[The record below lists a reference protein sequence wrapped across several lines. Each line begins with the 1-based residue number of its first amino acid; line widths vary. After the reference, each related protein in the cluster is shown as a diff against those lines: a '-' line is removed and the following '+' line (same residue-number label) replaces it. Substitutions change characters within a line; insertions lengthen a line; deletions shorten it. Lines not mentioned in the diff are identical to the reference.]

1 VLTPI
6 FSTSGRQRISAARI
20 GGGLAGHRCLNW
32 KQVEL
37 DGRIG
42 NFNRFFGICGG
53 AAKFPHPRIQS
64 GQRFGA
70 TRHGLLERPSDLDN
84 LPAIQIGGEHSPR
97 PVHQIM
103 GFIHEEA
110 VLAAALGEVPA
121 QINLGIKKT

>member
-1 VLTPI
+1 M
-6 FSTSGRQRISAARI
+6 
-20 GGGLAGHRCLNW
+20 NW

-53 AAKFPHPRIQS
+53 APKFPHPRIQS

-70 TRHGLLERPSDLDN
+70 TRRGLLERPSDLKY
-84 LPAIQIGGEHSPR
+84 LPAIQIGGEHFPR

-121 QINLGIKKT
+121 QINPGIKNVIVITDDGVAPGGHVQ